1 VSAAEPSVATEVRPP
16 RRLDPR
22 TILVQSLRG
31 APSLVFGIPV
41 VLAWSRGEGI
51 AAGSLFI
58 GMSLLVAIALIS
70 AWLRWYTFTYQILPG
85 QIVIARGLIKRTRR
99 SIPAERI
106 QDVSI
111 KQGPLSRVIG
121 IAEVRIE
128 TGGGEADEGRLVS
141 VSLPE
146 AHRLR
151 EVIRS
156 IRVGGTGAEASSEDG
171 MADAETLLF
180 QMGMPRLL
188 FSGVFNFSLVWIAAI
203 FGALQY
209 LEQVLGYGW
218 DRWREVVGVA
228 EQAIQSQ
235 LNGMVLLSVAGF
247 AIALG
252 LLAGVTRTVLQN
264 FGFTLTYDDARFRYR
279 RGLLTRNE
287 VVVAKRQIQLGL
299 VERGAVSGG
308 LGWSALKVQTLG
320 GGDQVSGRQELA
332 PFARSRE
339 LAPIIA
345 LAGLP
350 SFDRSHLKA
359 VSGWHILRG
368 LIGMVVLPTA
378 IVLVVSLFYPIAAL
392 LLVAMPVMLGV
403 AWLRRRRHRYG
414 LAATSLHVTRG
425 VLVRREW
432 TVPYGNVQSV
442 TVRRGP
448 FQRLVGIATVR
459 IDTAGGSGINGPHV
473 HDIEDARA
481 EALVRDLI
489 QRVEALPSVSDTG
502 SA

>member
-1 VSAAEPSVATEVRPP
+1 MPP

-22 TILVQSLRG
+22 TILVQSVQG
-31 APSLVFGIPV
+31 APSLVLGIPI

-51 AAGSLFI
+51 ALGSLLI

-171 MADAETLLF
+171 TAEAEALLF

-188 FSGVFNFSLVWIAAI
+188 FSGVFNFSLVWIAGI

-218 DRWREVVGVA
+218 DRWREVVGVT
-228 EQAIQSQ
+228 E
-235 LNGMVLLSVAGF
+235 
-247 AIALG
+247 
-252 LLAGVTRTVLQN
+252 
-264 FGFTLTYDDARFRYR
+264 
-279 RGLLTRNE
+279 
-287 VVVAKRQIQLGL
+287 
-299 VERGAVSGG
+299 
-308 LGWSALKVQTLG
+308 
-320 GGDQVSGRQELA
+320 
-332 PFARSRE
+332 
-339 LAPIIA
+339 
-345 LAGLP
+345 
-350 SFDRSHLKA
+350 
-359 VSGWHILRG
+359 
-368 LIGMVVLPTA
+368 
-378 IVLVVSLFYPIAAL
+378 
-392 LLVAMPVMLGV
+392 
-403 AWLRRRRHRYG
+403 
-414 LAATSLHVTRG
+414 
-425 VLVRREW
+425 
-432 TVPYGNVQSV
+432 
-442 TVRRGP
+442 
-448 FQRLVGIATVR
+448 
-459 IDTAGGSGINGPHV
+459 
-473 HDIEDARA
+473 
-481 EALVRDLI
+481 
-489 QRVEALPSVSDTG
+489 
-502 SA
+502 